1 VLKLR
6 PFIKYWLPVLA
17 CMGMIFYAS
26 SDRQS
31 AQHSSRIIGPVIR
44 FLFPHLSEETV
55 AELIFLARKCAHL
68 TEFGLLA
75 LLVWRALRKP
85 QRHDLRPWDWREARR
100 TMLLV
105 ILYAASDEFH
115 QLFVPTRQ
123 AAVTD
128 VMIDASG
135 GFFALVLLY
144 GLGRWR
150 KLW

>member
-1 VLKLR
+1 
-6 PFIKYWLPVLA
+6 
-17 CMGMIFYAS
+17 MGLIFYAS

-31 AQHSSRIIGPVIR
+31 AQHSSRIIGPIIR
-44 FLFPHLSEETV
+44 FLFPHLSEESV

-75 LLVWRALRKP
+75 LLAWRALRKP
-85 QRHDLRPWDWREARR
+85 QRHDLRPWDWQEARR

-128 VMIDASG
+128 VMIDTCG
-135 GFFALVLLY
+135 GLFALGVLY
-144 GLGRWR
+144 GIGRWR